1 MEFGI
6 IGLPQV
12 ENLFDKVN
20 KVADYKNA
28 RIGNV
33 DCAFLRYSKNYEANL
48 MKMKQIGVNKV
59 LEISREPFFEKN
71 KSEMCDKLG
80 LEYIG
85 LYITDDKYVKSMI
98 ESIVATSGEE
108 NIKEEKLTNRENEI
122 LELIS
127 EGNDNKTI
135 GRKLYISEKTVKNH
149 ITNIL
154 KKLKLADRTQ
164 AAIYYLSKKG
174 MQ

>member
-20 KVADYKNA
+20 KMADYKNA

-48 MKMKQIGVNKV
+48 IKMKQIGVSRV
-59 LEISREPFFEKN
+59 LEISKEPFFEKN

-98 ESIVATSGEE
+98 ESIVSTTDEE
-108 NIKEEKLTNRENEI
+108 SIKEEKLTNRENEI
-122 LELIS
+122 LELIG
-127 EGNDNKTI
+127 EGNDNKSI

-154 KKLKLADRTQ
+154 KKLNLADRTQ
-164 AAIYYLSKKG
+164 AAIYYMKNKG
-174 MQ
+174 M

>member
-12 ENLFDKVN
+12 ESIFDKVN
-20 KVADYKNA
+20 KMADYKNA

-48 MKMKQIGVNKV
+48 MKMKQIGVSRV
-59 LEISREPFFEKN
+59 LEISKEPFFEKN
-71 KSEMCDKLG
+71 KSEICDKLG

-85 LYITDDKYVKSMI
+85 VYITDDKYIKNMI
-98 ESIVATSGEE
+98 ESIVSTTEEE
-108 NIKEEKLTNRENEI
+108 NVKEEKLTNRENEI
-122 LELIS
+122 LELIG
-127 EGNDNKTI
+127 EGNDNKSI

-154 KKLKLADRTQ
+154 KKLNLTDRTQ
-164 AAIYYLSKKG
+164 AAIYYIKNKE
-174 MQ
+174 M